1 MNDTAVTLTPRADAF
16 ARRIAARLTQAGD
29 HLHHDIAE
37 RLRAARVRAVGQRK
51 RPAIPQKLY
60 LHPVVA
66 VTTQGATATL
76 GAGEGESGGRHWGR
90 ALVSG
95 AWIAAL
101 LIGLAWVHHTQMES
115 VASEIS
121 EIDTAL
127 LTDDLPPAAYT
138 DPGFAQFIK
147 SSRTDH

>member
-29 HLHHDIAE
+29 HLHHDITE

-51 RPAIPQKLY
+51 RPAAQPKLY
-60 LHPVVA
+60 LHPVTA
-66 VTTQGATATL
+66 VTVQGSTATL
-76 GAGEGESGGRHWGR
+76 SAGGSDGGHHWGR
-90 ALVSG
+90 VLASG

-138 DPGFAQFIK
+138 DSGFAQFIK
-147 SSRTDH
+147 SSRTDR